1 MEQIIKKLQEEIYFS
16 LNKKDWSLQTMADFC
31 GVSRGELGNL
41 LNRGQKDI
49 KLSTLIKISTGLEK
63 PLATLVG
70 NEAK

>member
-1 MEQIIKKLQEEIYFS
+1 MEQIIKKLQEEIYFA

-49 KLSTLIKISTGLEK
+49 KLSTLVKISEGLGK
-63 PLATLVG
+63 PISTLVG
-70 NEAK
+70 SE

>member
-1 MEQIIKKLQEEIYFS
+1 MEQIIKKLQEEIYFA

-63 PLATLVG
+63 PLSAFVG
-70 NEAK
+70 NE

>member
-1 MEQIIKKLQEEIYFS
+1 MEQIIKKLQEEIYFA
-16 LNKKDWSLQTMADFC
+16 LHKKDWSLQTMADFC
-31 GVSRGELGNL
+31 GVSRGELRNL

>member
-1 MEQIIKKLQEEIYFS
+1 MEQVIKKLQEEIYFA

-31 GVSRGELGNL
+31 GVSRGELRNL

-70 NEAK
+70 NE